1 MFLAIAWTI
10 CVLIAFIVYP
20 KPDNL
25 IVSYPVYLAS
35 GVDGVEQ
42 LSGFAAFAIAA
53 VQILFVFCIGHL
65 IGRWVERR
73 RNNND
78 AG

>member
-25 IVSYPVYLAS
+25 IVSYPVYLAL

-42 LSGFAAFAIAA
+42 LSGFAAFAIGA
-53 VQILFVFCIGHL
+53 VQVFFVFCIGQSN
-65 IGRWVERR
+65 GRCKTRKVSAQRR
-73 RNNND
+73 
-78 AG
+78 